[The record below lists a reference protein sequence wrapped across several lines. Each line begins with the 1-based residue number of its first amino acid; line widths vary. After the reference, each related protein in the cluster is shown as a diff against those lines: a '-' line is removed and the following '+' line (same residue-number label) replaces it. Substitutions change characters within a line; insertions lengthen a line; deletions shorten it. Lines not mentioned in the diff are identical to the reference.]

1 MVKSIGFAAAA
12 DAAAAAAGFGGNAF
26 RALGIFGFL
35 SVYHVIGTHQT
46 ILFIVSTRTI
56 PTTHIGVP
64 ALTLCTVRLAFVV
77 FADLSTRTIGIR
89 RAATRF
95 FLAHVVFDSAA
106 RAKNP

>member
-1 MVKSIGFAAAA
+1 MTAAAA
-12 DAAAAAAGFGGNAF
+12 SSAAGSGGNAF
-26 RALGIFGFL
+26 TALGIFGFL
-35 SVYHVIGTHQT
+35 SVYHSIGTRQT
-46 ILFIVSTRTI
+46 ILQMGSARTS

-106 RAKNP
+106 RAKNH